1 LGYFAILPQEEQWK
15 GRNSLS
21 FSEVTNGIQG
31 EEKSNFKNHTF
42 KSSIYT
48 SLSVNYVVV
57 FCLSVFK
64 N

>member
-1 LGYFAILPQEEQWK
+1 MERK
-15 GRNSLS
+15 KLS
-21 FSEVTNGIQG
+21 FSEVNNGIQG
-31 EEKSNFKNHTF
+31 EEKSYFKNHTF